1 MEGIQTA
8 VSTAFQE
15 VQTNAM
21 SMISTAAPYALGI
34 VGTVLAVTIGIK
46 VFKKL
51 TGKA

>member
-1 MEGIQTA
+1 MDGLKTA
-8 VSTAFQE
+8 VTTAFEQ
-15 VQTNAM
+15 VQTDAM

-34 VGTVLAVTIGIK
+34 VGAVLAVTIGIK